1 MSVLQ
6 TVVDAV
12 ALGSI
17 YALVAMGIGL
27 IFGVMRLVNF
37 AHGELLTAGAY
48 ALFLTNDLPLVV
60 SIVVLF
66 GTVIAFALAM
76 ETAVRPL
83 RTASPA
89 TMLVTTFAIS
99 FLLQSVFLLVWGSQ
113 GDNAGILPELNRA
126 ARIGDL
132 RVRWV
137 TFASIGVG
145 ILLLTAL
152 ALLLNRTTIGLEMR
166 AAAHDF
172 RTARILGVRAN
183 RVIRFAFLLA
193 GVLAAAA
200 TLMLVVQRPLVTPT
214 FGFQLVI
221 PALVGVVVGG
231 LDRLASAT
239 LGGFAIGFATSVL
252 ADVLPGDGR
261 VFLPSVVFA
270 LVIVVLLAR
279 PSGLFTRARAVAERV

>member
-1 MSVLQ
+1 MSTLQ
-6 TVVDAV
+6 TLVDAV
-12 ALGSI
+12 ALGSL

-48 ALFLTNDLPLVV
+48 ALFLTNELPLAV
-60 SIVVLF
+60 SILALF
-66 GTVIAFALAM
+66 VTVIVFALAT
-76 ETAVRPL
+76 EVTVRPL

-89 TMLVTTFAIS
+89 AMLVTTFALS
-99 FLLQSVFLLVWGSQ
+99 FLLQSVFLVVWGSQ

-126 ARIGDL
+126 VEIGGL

-137 TFASIGVG
+137 TIASIGVG
-145 ILLLTAL
+145 GLLLAAM

-172 RTARILGVRAN
+172 RTARLLGVRAN
-183 RVIRFAFLLA
+183 RVIRFAFVLA
-193 GVLAAAA
+193 GLLAAAA

-214 FGFQLVI
+214 FGFALVI

-231 LDRLASAT
+231 LDRLTSAT
-239 LGGFAIGFATSVL
+239 LGGFAIGFGTSVL
-252 ADVLPGDGR
+252 GDVLPADGR

-270 LVIVVLLAR
+270 LVIVVLLLR
-279 PSGLFTRARAVAERV
+279 PSGLFTRARTVVERV